1 MNKIKL
7 INLTIDNKGHYG
19 LGASSSP
26 FDKDFPLYL
35 RITDIDDNSY
45 VSYLPTCV
53 DPKQYPDYNNH
64 LLKNNDIVFARTG
77 NSTGRNYFY
86 DGKFKNVVFAGFLIK
101 YSLDPKKVNPKY
113 VSYYCQS
120 QEYKST
126 IDALSNG
133 STRKNLNANQFG
145 RIEIPLYSIETQ
157 QHIVD
162 TIGSIDD
169 LIDTNNK
176 IIESL
181 SAYCDKLFKKIDYID
196 FKSYELGELF
206 DIKIGRTPP
215 RAEKEWFN
223 CEPSIKWISISDMC
237 DKFKFIFKT
246 KECLTIRAVSKFNV
260 PIIPKDTLI
269 MSFKLTVGRLGITT
283 EDMLSNEAIAAFNTD
298 NLVLRNYVLFYLS
311 NFDFKSLGNTSS
323 IANAINSKII
333 KTISI
338 KVPSEIEL
346 TYFNDKASLLLDKI
360 LNISKQNNTLIKLK
374 EMYLKKFFG

>member
-162 TIGSIDD
+162 IIGSIDN
-169 LIDTNNK
+169 LIESNTVALNSIESLINNIFHAHYILWKEKKELGKVFTCILGGTPSTKNVEYWDGNIPWINSGEVNNLRISTPTKYITKLGLEKSATKLLPTGTTVIAITGATLGQVSLLEIDSCANQSVIGILENKEYKRDYIYPLMNK
-176 IIESL
+176 II
-181 SAYCDKLFKKIDYID
+181 K
-196 FKSYELGELF
+196 EL
-206 DIKIGRTPP
+206 
-215 RAEKEWFN
+215 
-223 CEPSIKWISISDMC
+223 
-237 DKFKFIFKT
+237 
-246 KECLTIRAVSKFNV
+246 
-260 PIIPKDTLI
+260 
-269 MSFKLTVGRLGITT
+269 
-283 EDMLSNEAIAAFNTD
+283 
-298 NLVLRNYVLFYLS
+298 
-311 NFDFKSLGNTSS
+311 
-323 IANAINSKII
+323 
-333 KTISI
+333 
-338 KVPSEIEL
+338 
-346 TYFNDKASLLLDKI
+346 I
-360 LNISKQNNTLIKLK
+360 LNQTGGAQQHINKNDVQSFIINIPNIQQYEEYTKIVLPLLNHQSMIVKQNNKLTNLK
-374 EMYLKKFFG
+374 QKYLNKFFD

>member
-1 MNKIKL
+1 MEKYKIK
-7 INLTIDNKGHYG
+7 NLGTIISGGTPSTSNENYWDGNIIWITPKDLSKNKCKYIYTGERNISKDG
-19 LGASSSP
+19 LEHSSAKLLPKNAVLLSSRAP
-26 FDKDFPLYL
+26 IGYLALAGCELTTNQGFKSIVCNESIILSEYLYYL
-35 RITDIDDNSY
+35 LSTKIDD
-45 VSYLPTCV
+45 
-53 DPKQYPDYNNH
+53 
-64 LLKNNDIVFARTG
+64 
-77 NSTGRNYFY
+77 
-86 DGKFKNVVFAGFLIK
+86 LI
-101 YSLDPKKVNPKY
+101 SI
-113 VSYYCQS
+113 SS
-120 QEYKST
+120 
-126 IDALSNG
+126 G
-133 STRKNLNANQFG
+133 STFLELSKSAFENLELNIHN
-145 RIEIPLYSIETQ
+145 INEQ

>member
-1 MNKIKL
+1 MKLNKLCNSISITVDKNKQNLIFLNTSDVLNGKILHCNYSIREDLPGQAKKSIKNDDIL
-7 INLTIDNKGHYG
+7 YSEIRPRNCRFAYVSVQNPNDYIVSTKLMVIRRCNELIIPKYLYLYLTSPKIINHLQELAESRSGTFPQITFDEIKSLEINL
-19 LGASSSP
+19 P
-26 FDKDFPLYL
+26 
-35 RITDIDDNSY
+35 
-45 VSYLPTCV
+45 
-53 DPKQYPDYNNH
+53 
-64 LLKNNDIVFARTG
+64 
-77 NSTGRNYFY
+77 
-86 DGKFKNVVFAGFLIK
+86 
-101 YSLDPKKVNPKY
+101 
-113 VSYYCQS
+113 
-120 QEYKST
+120 
-126 IDALSNG
+126 
-133 STRKNLNANQFG
+133 
-145 RIEIPLYSIETQ
+145 SIEEQ
-157 QHIVD
+157 QHIID